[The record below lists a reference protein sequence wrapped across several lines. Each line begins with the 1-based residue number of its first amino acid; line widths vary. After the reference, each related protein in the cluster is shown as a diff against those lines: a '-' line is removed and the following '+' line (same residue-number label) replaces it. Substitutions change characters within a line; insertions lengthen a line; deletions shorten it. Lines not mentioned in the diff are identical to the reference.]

1 MQDSD
6 YNFQPVEF
14 DPFAGPEIENV
25 VPATEPQAEI
35 WASCLIG
42 GEEANRSYNESV
54 SLILQ
59 GELNYPSIEK
69 SLHDL
74 FKRHDA
80 LRSGFSADGK
90 QLCIF
95 SEAKLQYNFQ
105 DISDTTDHDR
115 QKDLIDQFL
124 VEDAK
129 TSFDL
134 LTGPLFRVKLFKL
147 AEDKHHLTLS
157 SHHII
162 CDGWSISIIMQDL
175 GKLYS
180 ASLKSETAPLPAAP
194 AFADYAVKQRAF
206 QQSAE
211 YKSIE
216 SFWLKQFMGD
226 VPELDIPTDFPRPEF
241 RTYKS
246 HRDDFELKPDLINA
260 VKKMGAKAGCSFVS
274 SMLVAF
280 EVFLHRISGQS
291 DIILGVPSAGQS
303 EEGYNGLVG
312 HCVNMLP
319 LKSHHN
325 GDFTF
330 MEFLKVRKP
339 AIFDA
344 YENQQYTFGSLLK
357 KLNISR
363 DSSRVPLIPIVFN
376 IDIGLNEGVKF
387 EGIKHELIINK
398 REYENF
404 EIFLNASGSGDS
416 LILEWSYN
424 TQLFSAETIR
434 GMMEDFTRLLQ
445 QVTQNP
451 EIKIRDIDTSG
462 SKNAFEW
469 NNTDVKYPK
478 ESSLHELINQ
488 KVSEY
493 PHKNAVKFRNKNIN
507 YQELNERSNRLAHFL
522 IKQGIQKGERIALA
536 LDRSEELIISLIAIM
551 KSGAAYVPLDPA
563 YPKKQIEY
571 MLEDSS
577 AKILL
582 TSRAYQNKFSSE
594 SQELILEDLENELE
608 ECSQEDPNVAVNGSD
623 LAYVIYTS
631 GSSGKPKGT
640 QIEHHSLVNFLLS
653 MQKVPGISPEDRL
666 LAVTTISFDIAGL
679 ELYLPLISGA
689 ELVVA
694 DSESVK
700 DGRLLLDLIR
710 NEKISIMQAT
720 PSSWRMILDAGWNE
734 AINIKV
740 LCGGEALSRDL
751 AGSLKEKCSSLW
763 NMYGPTET
771 TIWSTLKQIINF
783 DQEISIGRPI
793 ANTQVYLL
801 DQYLKPVRKGG
812 SGEIYIAGDGLARA
826 YLNNP
831 ELTAAAFVKDPF
843 TDQSDKKMYR
853 TGDLGRYTAEG
864 DIQCLGRIDNQ
875 VKIRGHRIE
884 LGAIEESL
892 LMQKSIK
899 EAVVIA
905 REDHPGDKR
914 LVAYIVPE
922 HAEGTNKAPSWQ
934 ERWEDL
940 YKRGIQSESELSI
953 GEQQLDIAVAQEI
966 SGRTDIREEVEEWL
980 KQSVDRIKAINAKTV
995 MELGCGAGQL
1005 VFELAPYAEKFIAT
1019 DYAETAIDKLKEK
1032 LSAEPEKYKNVVA
1045 ITAPADDFSFVNN
1058 GSLDL
1063 VIINGVVQYFPDAS
1077 YLVKVIKEAS
1087 RAIKNGGCIYIGDM
1101 QGKSTLPMYHAYDQL
1116 NRTDENLKIS
1126 DFKKICD
1133 RRVKL
1138 EDELVADPGFF
1149 YKLNELIPE
1158 ISGVNVQLREG
1169 KHINE
1174 TTKYHYDIWL
1184 YINAG
1189 PTSIKADNRIQW
1201 KAENNE
1207 EWVKNELKKYPEKV
1221 VHLHKVFNTRTMEDY
1236 ALQQILSSINDDA
1249 SVKEVKTLLTSNQQG
1264 LNPHPFWELGSEL
1277 GFESHVRWTCDGS
1290 VGCFEVIFV
1299 PIEQQNM
1306 LPEAGEILNSNLDS
1320 AFDYA
1325 RDPYSGDLTANTE
1338 QLIEWKEGLKELL
1351 PAQMIPAEFVLLKKL
1366 PLLPNGKTNR
1376 KALPKPEEKTQ
1387 VNQEKAMPRTATE
1400 KLVARVWAETLGLDS
1415 VGLHDDFFELGGHS
1429 LIAVQVM
1436 IRMEKETG
1444 LRLPLTSLFKFTTLE
1459 EFAPLFSEASL

>member
-1 MQDSD
+1 MQESD
-6 YNFQPVEF
+6 YNLQPVEF
-14 DPFAGPEIENV
+14 DPFAGPQIELV

-54 SLILQ
+54 SLIMHGSLD
-59 GELNYPSIEK
+59 YPSLEK
-69 SLHDL
+69 SLQNL
-74 FKRHDA
+74 IKRHDA

-95 SEAKLQYNFQ
+95 SEGKLQYNFQ
-105 DISDTTDHDR
+105 DISGSDSVI
-115 QKDLIDQFL
+115 QKDIIDQFL

-129 TSFDL
+129 TSFNL
-134 LTGPLFRVKLFKL
+134 ITGPLFRVKLFKL
-147 AEDKHHLTLS
+147 AEDSHHLTLS

-180 ASLKSETAPLPAAP
+180 SALNSETAELPLAP
-194 AFADYAVKQRAF
+194 SFAEYAVKQRAF

-216 SFWLKQFMGD
+216 SFWMKQFMD
-226 VPELDIPTDFPRPEF
+226 EVPELDVPTDYSRPEF

-246 HRDDFELKPDLINA
+246 HRDDYELKADLINA

-280 EVFLHRISGQS
+280 EVFLHRITGQS

-330 MEFLKVRKP
+330 LEFLKIRKP

-363 DSSRVPLIPIVFN
+363 DASRVPLIPIVFN

-398 REYENF
+398 REFENF

-434 GMMEDFTRLLQ
+434 GMMEDFTELLH
-445 QVTQNP
+445 QVTENP
-451 EIKIRDIDTSG
+451 EIKIRDINSLTSG
-462 SKNAFEW
+462 DDFEW
-469 NNTDVKYPK
+469 NNTQAIYPK
-478 ESSLHELINQ
+478 NSSLHELISQ
-488 KVSEY
+488 KARMY
-493 PHKNAVKFRNKNIN
+493 PEKNAVHFRNIN
-507 YQELNERSNRLAHFL
+507 LSYQDLNERANRLANLL
-522 IKQGIQKGERIALA
+522 IKRGIQKGDRVALL
-536 LDRSEELIISLIAIM
+536 LDRSEELIIALLGIM
-551 KSGAAYVPLDPA
+551 KSGAAYVPIDPA

-571 MLEDSS
+571 MLKDSS

-582 TSRAYQNKFSSE
+582 TSKTYQNKFSSGSE
-594 SQELILEDLENELE
+594 EIILDAILNELE
-608 ECSQEDPNVAVNGSD
+608 GCSIEDPDKAVNGTD

-640 QIEHHSLVNFLLS
+640 QIEHHSLVNFLFS

-689 ELVVA
+689 ELVIA

-720 PSSWRMILDAGWNE
+720 PSSWRMILDSGWDE
-734 AINIKV
+734 AINIKI

-751 AGSLKEKCSSLW
+751 AGSLKDKCSTLW

-771 TIWSTLKQIINF
+771 TIWSTLKQISNF
-783 DQEISIGRPI
+783 DQEITIGKPI

-812 SGEIYIAGDGLARA
+812 TGEIYIAGDGLARA
-826 YLNNP
+826 YLNIP
-831 ELTAAAFVKDPF
+831 ELTAAVFVKDPF
-843 TDQSDKKMYR
+843 SDQSDKKMYR
-853 TGDLGRYTAEG
+853 TGDLGRYTAEAE
-864 DIQCLGRIDNQ
+864 IQCLGRIDNQ

-892 LMQKSIK
+892 LMQDSIK

-905 REDHPGDKR
+905 REDQPGDKK
-914 LVAYIVPE
+914 LVAYIVPDQV
-922 HAEGTNKAPSWQ
+922 EGNSKSPSWQ

-1005 VFELAPYAEKFIAT
+1005 IFELAPFTENFIAT
-1019 DYAETAIDKLKEK
+1019 DYAETAIEKVKEK
-1032 LSAEPEKYKNVVA
+1032 LASEPEKWKNVSA
-1045 ITAPADDFSFVNN
+1045 ITAPADDLSFVKE

-1063 VIINGVVQYFPDAS
+1063 VIINGVVQYFPDAL
-1077 YLVKVIKEAS
+1077 YLVRVIEQAS
-1087 RAIKNGGCIYIGDM
+1087 KALKNGGCIYIGDM
-1101 QGKSTLPMYHAYDQL
+1101 QGKSTLPMYHTYDQL
-1116 NRTDENLKIS
+1116 NRTDENLRIS

-1149 YKLNELIPE
+1149 YKLPELIPA

-1169 KHINE
+1169 QHINE

-1184 YINAG
+1184 YVNAG
-1189 PTSIKADNRIQW
+1189 SASINTEVDIKWEAGNSLDRI
-1201 KAENNE
+1201 KT
-1207 EWVKNELKKYPEKV
+1207 ELKKYPGKV
-1221 VHLHKVFNTRTMEDY
+1221 VHLHKVFNTRTKDDY
-1236 ALQQILSSINDDA
+1236 ALQQVLGNIADDA
-1249 SVKEVKTLLTSNQQG
+1249 SVKEAKALLASVHEG
-1264 LNPHPFWELGSEL
+1264 LNPHHFWELGAEL
-1277 GFESHVRWTCDGS
+1277 GYISHVRWTTDGAD
-1290 VGCFEVIFV
+1290 GCFDVIFI
-1299 PIEQQNM
+1299 PAEKSDRI
-1306 LPEAGEILNSNLDS
+1306 PEAGEILSQDKDS

-1325 RDPYSGDLTANTE
+1325 RDPYSGELTASTE
-1338 QLIEWKEGLKELL
+1338 QLQVWKEALKELL

-1376 KALPKPEEKTQ
+1376 KALPKPEERLEN
-1387 VNQEKAMPRTATE
+1387 NQEKAMPRTDSE
-1400 KLVARVWAETLGLDS
+1400 KLVARVWGETLGLES
-1415 VGLHDDFFELGGHS
+1415 LGLNDDFFELGGHS

-1459 EFAPLFSEASL
+1459 EFALLFSEARL

>member
-1 MQDSD
+1 MQESD

-54 SLILQ
+54 SLVLQ
-59 GELNYPSIEK
+59 GELNYSSLEK
-69 SLHDL
+69 SLQDL

-95 SEAKLQYNFQ
+95 SEGKLQYNYQ
-105 DISDTTDHDR
+105 DISSTDPDR

-129 TSFDL
+129 SSFNL
-134 LTGPLFRVKLFKL
+134 ITGPLFRVKLFKL
-147 AEDKHHLTLS
+147 AEDSHHLTLS

-180 ASLKSETAPLPAAP
+180 ASLKSEIAQLPVAP

-216 SFWLKQFMGD
+216 SFWMKQFMDD

-246 HRDDFELKPDLINA
+246 HRDDFELKPELINA

-303 EEGYNGLVG
+303 AEGYNGLVG

-330 MEFLKVRKP
+330 LEFLKLRKP

-363 DSSRVPLIPIVFN
+363 DASRVPLIPIVFN

-387 EGIKHELIINK
+387 EGIYHELIINK

-424 TQLFSAETIR
+424 TQLFRAETIR
-434 GMMEDFTRLLQ
+434 GMMEDFTELLR
-445 QVTQNP
+445 QVTENP
-451 EIKIRDIDTSG
+451 EIKIRDIDTRGSG
-462 SKNAFEW
+462 DDFEW
-469 NNTDVKYPK
+469 NNTQAIYPK
-478 ESSLHELINQ
+478 DSSLHELISQ
-488 KVSEY
+488 KAREY
-493 PHKNAVKFRNKNIN
+493 PQKNALRFRNNNIS
-507 YQELNERSNRLAHFL
+507 YEDLNERANQMANLL
-522 IKQGIQKGERIALA
+522 IKRGIQKGDRIALA
-536 LDRSEELIISLIAIM
+536 LDRSEELIIALIAIL

-571 MLEDSS
+571 MLKDSS

-582 TSRAYQNKFSSE
+582 TSKACQNKFSSE
-594 SQELILEDLENELE
+594 SEEIILEDIQNELKG
-608 ECSQEDPNVAVNGSD
+608 CSAEDPDVAVNGSD

-640 QIEHHSLVNFLLS
+640 QIEHHSLVNFLCS

-689 ELVVA
+689 ELLIA

-751 AGSLKEKCSSLW
+751 AGSLKERCSSLW

-771 TIWSTLKQIINF
+771 TIWSTLKQISNF
-783 DQEISIGRPI
+783 DQAITIGRPI
-793 ANTQVYLL
+793 ANTRVYLL

-812 SGEIYIAGDGLARA
+812 TGEIYIAGDGLARA

-843 TDQSDKKMYR
+843 SDQTDKKMYR

-892 LMQKSIK
+892 LMQNSIK

-905 REDHPGDKR
+905 REDLPGDKK

-922 HAEGTNKAPSWQ
+922 HVEGNSKSPSWQ

-1005 VFELAPYAEKFIAT
+1005 VFELAPFTENFIAT
-1019 DYAETAIDKLKEK
+1019 DYAETAIEKLKEK
-1032 LSAEPEKYKNVVA
+1032 LSAEPEKWKNVSA
-1045 ITAPADDFSFVNN
+1045 ITAPADDFSFVKD

-1087 RAIKNGGCIYIGDM
+1087 KAIKKGGCIFIGDM
-1101 QGKSTLPMYHAYDQL
+1101 QGNSTLPMYHAYDQL
-1116 NRTDENLKIS
+1116 NRTDENLKIT

-1149 YKLNELIPE
+1149 YKLPELIPE

-1169 KHINE
+1169 QHINE

-1184 YINAG
+1184 YVNAG
-1189 PTSIKADNRIQW
+1189 SASIKADIQIKW
-1201 KAENNE
+1201 EAGNNID
-1207 EWVKNELKKYPEKV
+1207 WINNELKKYPGKV
-1221 VHLHKVFNTRTMEDY
+1221 VHLHKVLNTRTIDDY
-1236 ALQQILSSINDDA
+1236 SLQQILSEIDNNA
-1249 SVKEVKTLLTSNQQG
+1249 SVKDAKALLTSAKEG
-1264 LNPHPFWELGSEL
+1264 LNPHPFWNLGTELGYIN
-1277 GFESHVRWTCDGS
+1277 HVRWTNDGAD
-1290 VGCFEVIFV
+1290 GCFDVIFI
-1299 PIEQQNM
+1299 PSEKSDRI
-1306 LPEAGEILNSNLDS
+1306 PEAGEILSPLKDS

-1325 RDPYSGDLTANTE
+1325 RDPYSGELTASAD
-1338 QLIEWKEGLKELL
+1338 QLNEWKEGLKELL
-1351 PAQMIPAEFVLLKKL
+1351 PVQMIPAEFVLLKKL

-1376 KALPKPEEKTQ
+1376 KALPKPEEKLEN
-1387 VNQEKAMPRTATE
+1387 NQEKAMPRTVTE
-1400 KLVARVWAETLGLDS
+1400 KLVARIWAETLGLEH
-1415 VGLHDDFFELGGHS
+1415 VGLDDDFFELGGHS

-1459 EFAPLFSEASL
+1459 EFALLFSGAPL

>member
-1 MQDSD
+1 MQESD

-14 DPFAGPEIENV
+14 EPFAGPEIENV

-35 WASCLIG
+35 WASCLVG

-54 SLILQ
+54 SLILN
-59 GELNYPSIEK
+59 GPLDYSSLEK
-69 SLHDL
+69 SLQNL
-74 FKRHDA
+74 LKRHDA

-90 QLCIF
+90 QLLIF

-105 DISDTTDHDR
+105 DISDNDSVH

-129 TSFDL
+129 TSFNL

-147 AEDKHHLTLS
+147 AEESHHLTLS

-180 ASLKSETAPLPAAP
+180 AGLKSEIAQLPAAP
-194 AFADYAVKQRAF
+194 SFADYAVKQRAF

-216 SFWLKQFMGD
+216 SYWMKQFIED

-241 RTYKS
+241 RTFKS
-246 HRDDFELKPDLINA
+246 HRDDFELKPELINA
-260 VKKMGAKAGCSFVS
+260 VKKMGANVGCSFVS
-274 SMLVAF
+274 SMLAVF
-280 EVFLHRISGQS
+280 EVFLHHISGQS

-330 MEFLKVRKP
+330 LEYLKIRKP

-363 DSSRVPLIPIVFN
+363 DASRVPLIPIVFN
-376 IDIGLNEGVKF
+376 IDIGLNEGVEFK
-387 EGIKHELIINK
+387 GLKHELIINK

-424 TQLFSAETIR
+424 TQLFSAETISE
-434 GMMEDFTRLLQ
+434 MMEDFTALLH
-445 QVTQNP
+445 QVAENP
-451 EIKIRDIDTSG
+451 GIKIRDIDTRSSG
-462 SKNAFEW
+462 NAFEW
-469 NNTDVKYPK
+469 NNTDARYPK
-478 ESSLHELINQ
+478 DRSLHELIS
-488 KVSEY
+488 KKAGEY
-493 PHKNAVKFRNKNIN
+493 PQKNAVSFGKKHIS
-507 YQELNERSNRLAHFL
+507 YQELNERANRLANYL
-522 IKQGIQKGERIALA
+522 INQGIQKGDRIALA
-536 LDRSEELIISLIAIM
+536 LDRSEELIIALLAIM

-571 MLEDSS
+571 MLKDSS
-577 AKILL
+577 ARILL
-582 TSRAYQNKFSSE
+582 TSKTFQNKFTSGSKE
-594 SQELILEDLENELE
+594 IILDDLQKELE
-608 ECSQEDPNVAVNGSD
+608 GCSKDDPNVAVNGSD

-640 QIEHHSLVNFLLS
+640 QIEHHSLVNFLFS
-653 MQKVPGISPEDRL
+653 MQKAPGISLEDRL
-666 LAVTTISFDIAGL
+666 LAVTTVSFDIAGL

-689 ELVVA
+689 ELVLA

-720 PSSWRMILDAGWNE
+720 PSSWRMILDAGWDE
-734 AINIKV
+734 AISIKI

-751 AGSLKEKCSSLW
+751 AGSLKESCSSLW

-771 TIWSTLKQIINF
+771 TIWSTLKQISNF
-783 DQEISIGRPI
+783 DQTITIGRPI

-812 SGEIYIAGDGLARA
+812 TGEIYIAGDGLARA

-831 ELTAAAFVKDPF
+831 ELTEAAFIKNPF
-843 TDQSDKKMYR
+843 SVQVDKKMYR
-853 TGDLGRYTAEG
+853 TGDLGKYMPDG

-884 LGAIEESL
+884 PAAIEESL
-892 LMQKSIK
+892 LMQNSVK

-905 REDHPGDKR
+905 REDLPGDKK

-922 HAEGTNKAPSWQ
+922 YIEGNSKSPSWQ

-966 SGRTDIREEVEEWL
+966 SGRTDIRGEVEEWL
-980 KQSVDRIKAINAKTV
+980 KQSVERIKAINAKTV

-1005 VFELAPYAEKFIAT
+1005 VFELAPFAEKFIAT
-1019 DYAETAIDKLKEK
+1019 DYAETAIEKLKEK
-1032 LSAEPEKYKNVVA
+1032 LSAEPEKWKNVSA
-1045 ITAPADDFSFVNN
+1045 ITAPADDFSFVKN

-1063 VIINGVVQYFPDAS
+1063 VIINGVVQYFPDAT
-1077 YLVKVIKEAS
+1077 YLLKVIKEAS
-1087 RAIKNGGCIYIGDM
+1087 KALKNGGCIYIGDM

-1126 DFKKICD
+1126 EFKKICE

-1149 YKLNELIPE
+1149 YKLPELIPE

-1184 YINAG
+1184 YVNAG
-1189 PTSIKADNRIQW
+1189 SANIKADVQIEWQ
-1201 KAENNE
+1201 AENTL
-1207 EWVKNELKKYPEKV
+1207 EWIKNELKKSPGKV
-1221 VHLHKVFNTRTMEDY
+1221 VHLHKILNYRTLEDY
-1236 ALQQILSSINDDA
+1236 SLQQILGRIDNDA
-1249 SVKEVKTLLTSNQQG
+1249 SVKDAKALMNSAKDG
-1264 LNPHPFWELGSEL
+1264 MNPHSLWNLGTELGYL
-1277 GFESHVRWTCDGS
+1277 SHVRWTSDGS
-1290 VGCFEVIFV
+1290 DGCFDVIFI
-1299 PIEQQNM
+1299 PSGKSNN
-1306 LPEAGEILNSNLDS
+1306 LPEAGEIINPLNDS

-1325 RDPYSGDLTANTE
+1325 RDPYSGDLTASAD
-1338 QLIEWKEGLKELL
+1338 QILEWKESLKELL

-1376 KALPKPEEKTQ
+1376 KALPKP
-1387 VNQEKAMPRTATE
+1387 VEKAGNKLEKVMPRTATE
-1400 KLVARVWAETLGLDS
+1400 KLVARIWAETLGLES

-1444 LRLPLTSLFKFTTLE
+1444 IRLPLTSLFKFTILE
-1459 EFAPLFSEASL
+1459 EFASMFTEAPL

>member
-1 MQDSD
+1 MQESD

-59 GELNYPSIEK
+59 GELNYPSLEK
-69 SLHDL
+69 SLHAL

-95 SEAKLQYNFQ
+95 SEGKLQYNYQ
-105 DISDTTDHDR
+105 DISGTDPDR

-124 VEDAK
+124 VEDAR
-129 TSFDL
+129 TSFNL
-134 LTGPLFRVKLFKL
+134 LTGPLFRVNLFKL
-147 AEDKHHLTLS
+147 AEESHHLTLS

-180 ASLKSETAPLPAAP
+180 AGIKSEIAQLPAAP
-194 AFADYAVKQRAF
+194 TFADYAVKQRAF
-206 QQSAE
+206 QQSAD

-216 SFWLKQFMGD
+216 SFWMKQFMDD
-226 VPELDIPTDFPRPEF
+226 VPELDLPTDFPRPEF

-246 HRDDFELKPDLINA
+246 HRDDFELKSDLVNA
-260 VKKMGAKAGCSFVS
+260 IKKMGAKAGCSFVS

-330 MEFLKVRKP
+330 LEFLKIRKP

-363 DSSRVPLIPIVFN
+363 DASRVPLIPIVFN

-387 EGIKHELIINK
+387 EGIKHELLINK

-424 TQLFSAETIR
+424 TQLFRAETIR
-434 GMMEDFTRLLQ
+434 GMMEDFTELLH
-445 QVTQNP
+445 QVTENP
-451 EIKIRDIDTSG
+451 EIKIRDINISG
-462 SKNAFEW
+462 SGDVFEW
-469 NNTDVKYPK
+469 NNTHAIYPK
-478 ESSLHELINQ
+478 DSSLHELISQ
-488 KVSEY
+488 KAREY
-493 PHKNAVKFRNKNIN
+493 PQKNALSFRNKNIS
-507 YQELNERSNRLAHFL
+507 YEDLNESANRLANLL
-522 IKQGIQKGERIALA
+522 IKGGIQKGDRIALA
-536 LDRSEELIISLIAIM
+536 LDRSEDMIIALLGIM

-571 MLEDSS
+571 MLKDSS

-582 TSRAYQNKFSSE
+582 TSNAYQNKFSSE
-594 SQELILEDLENELE
+594 SKEIILDDVQNELE
-608 ECSQEDPNVAVNGSD
+608 ECSKEAPNVAVNGSD

-640 QIEHHSLVNFLLS
+640 QIEHHSLLNFLFS

-689 ELVVA
+689 ELVLA

-720 PSSWRMILDAGWNE
+720 PSSWRMILDAGWDE

-751 AGSLKEKCSSLW
+751 AGSLKERCSSLW

-771 TIWSTLKQIINF
+771 TIWSTLKQISNF
-783 DQEISIGRPI
+783 DQAITIGRPI

-812 SGEIYIAGDGLARA
+812 TGEIYIAGDGLARA

-831 ELTAAAFVKDPF
+831 DLTAAVFIKDPF
-843 TDQSDKKMYR
+843 SDQADKKMYR
-853 TGDLGRYTAEG
+853 TGDLGIYTAEG

-892 LMQKSIK
+892 LMQNSIK

-905 REDHPGDKR
+905 REDIPGDKK

-922 HAEGTNKAPSWQ
+922 HTERNSKSPSWQ

-953 GEQQLDIAVAQEI
+953 AEQQLDIAVAQEI

-1005 VFELAPYAEKFIAT
+1005 VFELAPFTENFIAT
-1019 DYAETAIDKLKEK
+1019 DYAETAIEKVKEK
-1032 LSAEPEKYKNVVA
+1032 LSAEPEKWKNVSA
-1045 ITAPADDFSFVNN
+1045 ITAPADDFSFVKE

-1077 YLVKVIKEAS
+1077 YLLKVIEQAS
-1087 RAIKNGGCIYIGDM
+1087 KAIKNGGCIYIGDM

-1116 NRTDENLKIS
+1116 NRTDENLRIS
-1126 DFKKICD
+1126 EFKKICD

-1149 YKLNELIPE
+1149 YKLPELIPA

-1169 KHINE
+1169 QHINE

-1184 YINAG
+1184 YVNAG
-1189 PTSIKADNRIQW
+1189 SASIKADIQIKW
-1201 KAENNE
+1201 EAGNSID
-1207 EWVKNELKKYPEKV
+1207 WIKNELKKFPGKV
-1221 VHLHKVFNTRTMEDY
+1221 VKLNKVFNIRTIDDY
-1236 ALQQILSSINDDA
+1236 SLQQILINIADDA
-1249 SVKEVKTLLTSNQQG
+1249 SVKDAKNLLASAPEG
-1264 LNPHPFWELGSEL
+1264 LNPHPFWNLGSEL
-1277 GFESHVRWTCDGS
+1277 GYISHVRWTNDGAD
-1290 VGCFEVIFV
+1290 GCFDVIFI
-1299 PIEQQNM
+1299 PSEMSDRI
-1306 LPEAGEILNSNLDS
+1306 PEAGEILSPLKDS

-1325 RDPYSGDLTANTE
+1325 RDPYSGELTASAD
-1338 QLIEWKEGLKELL
+1338 QLMEWKEGLKELL

-1376 KALPKPEEKTQ
+1376 KALPKPEEKLEN
-1387 VNQEKAMPRTATE
+1387 NQQKSMPRTATE
-1400 KLVARVWAETLGLDS
+1400 KLVARIWAETLGLES
-1415 VGLHDDFFELGGHS
+1415 VGLGDDFFELGGHS

-1459 EFAPLFSEASL
+1459 EFAHLFSGAPL

>member
-1 MQDSD
+1 MQESD

-54 SLILQ
+54 SLILK
-59 GELNYPSIEK
+59 GELNYSSLEK
-69 SLHDL
+69 SLQNL

-95 SEAKLQYNFQ
+95 SEGNLQYNYQ
-105 DISDTTDHDR
+105 DISGTDPDR

-124 VEDAK
+124 IEDAK
-129 TSFDL
+129 TSFNL

-147 AEDKHHLTLS
+147 AEDSHHLTLS

-180 ASLKSETAPLPAAP
+180 AGLKSEIAELPVAP

-216 SFWLKQFMGD
+216 SFWMKQFMDD

-246 HRDDFELKPDLINA
+246 HRDDFELKPDLINS

-303 EEGYNGLVG
+303 AEGYNGLVG

-330 MEFLKVRKP
+330 LEFLKIRKP

-434 GMMEDFTRLLQ
+434 GMMEDFTELLR
-445 QVTQNP
+445 QVTGNP
-451 EIKIRDIDTSG
+451 EIKIRDINTRRSG
-462 SKNAFEW
+462 DDFEW
-469 NNTDVKYPK
+469 NNTHAIYPK
-478 ESSLHELINQ
+478 DSSLHELISQ
-488 KVSEY
+488 KTREY
-493 PHKNAVKFRNKNIN
+493 PQKNAISFRNKNIS
-507 YQELNERSNRLAHFL
+507 YQDLNERANRLANLL
-522 IKQGIQKGERIALA
+522 IKRGIQKGDRIALA
-536 LDRSEELIISLIAIM
+536 LDRSEELIIALIGIM

-571 MLEDSS
+571 MLKDAS
-577 AKILL
+577 ARILL
-582 TSRAYQNKFSSE
+582 TSSAYQNKFSSE
-594 SQELILEDLENELE
+594 SEEIILEGIQNELKE
-608 ECSQEDPNVAVNGSD
+608 SSKEDPTVAVNGSD

-640 QIEHHSLVNFLLS
+640 QIEHHSLVNFLCS

-720 PSSWRMILDAGWNE
+720 PSSWRMILDAGWDE

-751 AGSLKEKCSSLW
+751 AGSLKERCNSLW

-771 TIWSTLKQIINF
+771 TIWSTLKQISNF
-783 DQEISIGRPI
+783 DQPITIGKPI

-812 SGEIYIAGDGLARA
+812 TGEIYIAGDGLARA

-831 ELTAAAFVKDPF
+831 ELTAAAFVRDPF
-843 TDQSDKKMYR
+843 SDQSDKKMYR
-853 TGDLGRYTAEG
+853 TGDLGRYTADG

-892 LMQKSIK
+892 LMQDSIK

-905 REDHPGDKR
+905 REDLPGDKK

-922 HAEGTNKAPSWQ
+922 HIEGNSKSPSWQ

-953 GEQQLDIAVAQEI
+953 AEQQLDIAVAQEI

-1005 VFELAPYAEKFIAT
+1005 IFELAPFTENFIAT
-1019 DYAETAIDKLKEK
+1019 DYAETAIEKVKEK
-1032 LSAEPEKYKNVVA
+1032 LNAEPEKWKNVSA

-1063 VIINGVVQYFPDAS
+1063 VIINGVVQYFPDAP
-1077 YLVKVIKEAS
+1077 YLVKVIEQAS
-1087 RAIKNGGCIYIGDM
+1087 KAIKNGGCIYIGDM

-1116 NRTDENLKIS
+1116 NRTDENLSIS
-1126 DFKKICD
+1126 EFKKICD

-1149 YKLNELIPE
+1149 YKLPELIPA

-1184 YINAG
+1184 YVNDGSA
-1189 PTSIKADNRIQW
+1189 SIKADIQIKW
-1201 KAENNE
+1201 EAGNNLD
-1207 EWVKNELKKYPEKV
+1207 WIKNELKKYAGKV
-1221 VHLHKVFNTRTMEDY
+1221 VHLHKVFNTRMMDDY
-1236 ALQQILSSINDDA
+1236 SLQQILAKIDNNA
-1249 SVKEVKTLLTSNQQG
+1249 SVKDAKALLASSHGG
-1264 LNPHPFWELGSEL
+1264 LNPHPFWNLGTELGYI
-1277 GFESHVRWTCDGS
+1277 SHVRWTNDGAD
-1290 VGCFEVIFV
+1290 GCFDVIFI
-1299 PIEQQNM
+1299 PFEKSDR
-1306 LPEAGEILNSNLDS
+1306 LPEAGEILSPANDS

-1325 RDPYSGDLTANTE
+1325 RDPYSGELTASADH
-1338 QLIEWKEGLKELL
+1338 LAEWKEGLKELL
-1351 PAQMIPAEFVLLKKL
+1351 PAQMIPSEFVLLKKL
-1366 PLLPNGKTNR
+1366 PLLPNGKINR
-1376 KALPKPEEKTQ
+1376 KALPKPEEKA
-1387 VNQEKAMPRTATE
+1387 QEDQDKAMPRTATE
-1400 KLVARVWAETLGLDS
+1400 KLVARIWAETLGLES
-1415 VGLHDDFFELGGHS
+1415 VGLNDDFFELGGHS

-1459 EFAPLFSEASL
+1459 EFALLFTEAPL